1 MSLHILLLFKKK
13 KLHIILNFNYK
24 QFILD
29 NLNLLIF
36 FNLILCLKVWK
47 KRIRD
52 LEQLSISITH
62 PKNT

>member
-36 FNLILCLKVWK
+36 FNLILCLKVWTK
-47 KRIRD
+47 IIRD

>member
-36 FNLILCLKVWK
+36 FNLILCLKVWT